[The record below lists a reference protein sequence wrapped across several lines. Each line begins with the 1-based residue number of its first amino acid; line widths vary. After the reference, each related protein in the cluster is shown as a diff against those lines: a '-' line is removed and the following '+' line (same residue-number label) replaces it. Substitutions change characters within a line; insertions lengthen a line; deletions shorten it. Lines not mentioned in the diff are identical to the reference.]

1 MSSFQTPLEVTHRMT
16 AHQVQT
22 GTFRKIAE
30 QLQMVMTATH
40 PVSLCLFHPHSFTKF
55 ILFSPYPALL
65 VTPTI
70 SSGVTI
76 DMECI

>member
-1 MSSFQTPLEVTHRMT
+1 MT

-22 GTFRKIAE
+22 GTVRKITE
-30 QLQMVMTATH
+30 QLQMVMIATH
-40 PVSLCLFHPHSFTKF
+40 PVSLCLFHPLSFTNF
-55 ILFSPYPALL
+55 ILFSPFPASL